1 MSLKYVSN
9 DYQYFPF
16 HISCEILY
24 GSGQISHALLSCQK
38 NCIEKA
44 YSLDIRNKPGKIS
57 KVEVAETLGSS
68 EYQILMHIEY
78 CRKTLM

>member
-1 MSLKYVSN
+1 MDQGKYRMH
-9 DYQYFPF
+9 YQPVK
-16 HISCEILY
+16 
-24 GSGQISHALLSCQK
+24 K
-38 NCIEKA
+38 NYIEKA

-78 CRKTLM
+78 CRKALM